1 MQEAEEVGFGISQN
15 DSKYGVWL
23 QDTWKSHGPLGLKLV
38 GGLNFTGIFGPFMW
52 EDGMMIL
59 IGSKTFFRELKPT
72 SQKGCLYAD
81 VLDWSG
87 SALDLRLTRLTMSS
101 TSPQHHQG
109 LFDLGVLCFFDPPC
123 FSDPRTG
130 FFDPLFFLDPFA
142 CFPIFLFL
150 RPPNQ
155 VPKHPSLF
163 FSTAVKCTTPECW

>member
-59 IGSKTFFRELKPT
+59 IDSKTFFRELKPT

-109 LFDLGVLCFFDPPC
+109 LFDLGVLCFLTLLVFLTPVP
-123 FSDPRTG
+123 G
-130 FFDPLFFLDPFA
+130 FLTPLHVS
-142 CFPIFLFL
+142 PIFLFL

-163 FSTAVKCTTPECW
+163 FLTAVKCTTPECW